1 MFPFG
6 ELKTATRL
14 FSTSK
19 KVSRR
24 ANTLELS
31 SLPERTRG
39 QTKLKMYPVLRTEA
53 Y

>member
-1 MFPFG
+1 VFSFG
-6 ELKTATRL
+6 KLKTASRL
-14 FSTSK
+14 FSATE

-24 ANTLELS
+24 VNTLELS

-39 QTKLKMYPVLRTEA
+39 RTKLKTYPALRTEA